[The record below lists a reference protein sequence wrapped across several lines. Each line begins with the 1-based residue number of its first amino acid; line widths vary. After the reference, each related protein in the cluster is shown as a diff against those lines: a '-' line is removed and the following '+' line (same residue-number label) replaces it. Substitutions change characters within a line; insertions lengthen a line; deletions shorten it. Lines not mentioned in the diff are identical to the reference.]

1 MSDDEFEDLFSFS
14 SPTKPT
20 TVAGAGT
27 TAGAAAATAT
37 EAPSSSASGD
47 DDFLDFDLDNDDD
60 AAAPSNTLGARA
72 VAAEGDNDDDAFL
85 DMFGD
90 DSPTTANATS
100 SAKAGTAT
108 RSVEDE
114 FDDLL
119 SGLTSSRA
127 LAPAPSIAEL
137 TKETSAT
144 TGTSAPT
151 SDPAAMFDLAGDDD
165 DNGNVGASGTIAGTT
180 ATAGAIGSAPATAT
194 VQVPAPVAAV
204 EAAPPPVPA
213 SNPSSMP
220 TPAPAT
226 SGGTTA
232 TPAAIAASPESSVAV
247 AAAPACGTSP
257 PAADTVLAA
266 PEAKVPVPAPARPPA
281 PLSAPA
287 LVHSDDDFHVHDA
300 ETREM
305 LDFLGDDDDESNKDR
320 SGDAAA
326 EANNVSGTATP
337 SVAATI
343 GTAEQEEDHNDDD
356 FGAFATAESVQEPSP
371 SGLSSSK
378 SNGML
383 GGGVNVADRIGSEDN
398 VDGNGF
404 DFEKD
409 ILGVVPT
416 EEEEMTKNAEK
427 EEEERKNIAPAAAA
441 VEGTLT
447 TDSPETTMNKSKPS
461 LLATK
466 SNGTTSIPSIRNLSI
481 SSKPGGDLLKGL
493 SNPLR
498 RKTESH
504 GEKGGASS
512 DDKSERA
519 AATSTCMSSS
529 TTTTEE
535 ASTSSILVESTASTT
550 ATTQKVKGGMGSF
563 LSSMKPRKMASVGGS
578 GSLASPATLSDATCN
593 TAKNTKQETKGKV
606 SVAGGADST
615 GATDSSKTQVIVLP
629 PKPIPPP
636 VFNSISEA
644 IRSPLSTTTQ
654 VCAMVEEERKKTVS
668 GLNWV
673 IAKEDRPFL
682 WCKLLSGK
690 TLDDLKVSSLAD
702 GFAAWDRTFTI
713 GALEGWLDNTGD
725 NPRNDEGSI
734 PDLGGLD
741 STLVGK
747 VLTEG
752 RVLAKRTVEGTSPD
766 SDPSALKK
774 AERDLCSIVLFH
786 YRNAAVAASVAA
798 SARHP
803 AGRRSFGSSS
813 EQDESMERNATNG
826 SANADAIA
834 KNRAGDGKNDT
845 STEKSVLL
853 SSKGPVVTNE
863 KSTDDSQKAS
873 EDEDSSSEDSLK
885 RAARDQD
892 QDAMA
897 IKIEHDALLAPVVST
912 LLSASIPPPV
922 ASVVLTRLF
931 ATALPL
937 MALSDAP
944 PPIEGECEDD
954 DDEVNKGEPY
964 PERTVAARSMHA
976 SLYLLACYHL
986 PVLVTHLDRYCPGWH
1001 WPRKVGPMEGGVSSH
1016 DTGEETKEGHP
1027 TLERGEAT
1035 DIGRNPQN
1043 HGFIPMS
1050 WFVSHL
1056 AGQTGSSY
1064 LEIPQLLCLW
1074 DTLLTG
1080 TDLSIKFFLALAV
1093 LDSHTDTLLML
1104 SGAELGSEL
1113 NNIMSFGDRTA
1124 RVIEDD
1130 FIGGKSAAVAS
1141 SAGDDG
1147 APRSA
1152 LEKVEDWLEQARVLE
1167 KSTPKSVLADL
1178 RAAED
1183 AAVAA
1188 ALERRRAIAEQRLKA
1203 KLEAEK
1209 QAHRNVQAELRK
1221 QRNDEAKRALI
1232 RARLTQYYRRNAPEK
1247 IANVDKIMIA
1257 YAGRYDVLDKQL
1269 KEKYGHGFLPHLPTI
1284 NPQLS
1289 STTNKLLSS
1298 MGTGLKDKKAKI
1310 AERVETV
1317 RKNRREG
1324 ARKEGN
1330 STDFGVAVRV
1340 KSEEV
1345 LPILCAGHT
1354 SSKDVEDDSN
1364 ATAPPPSGLK
1374 FYLVDSRPDDTASE
1388 QGRFPTSVGLSPE
1401 ALMDPERIHG
1411 QVELFESLRSAVH
1424 IVVMGEGFSHF
1435 PSLFEH
1441 RLTPREQALAEEDDA
1456 RTSLCAL
1463 FFIKRGYPF
1472 VSILD
1477 GGFAAAHSWLARNAP
1492 STERCAK
1499 LLSPSTVLVDY
1510 DRERSTFAQLEA
1522 AYQEQKALA
1531 SASTTERTSKAL
1543 QKIIDSSMTGLTVSE
1558 GRIEELYAELASV
1571 ESRQKARKAVSK
1583 QTAKVGNMIS
1593 GLRSINVGGS
1603 GFAGGSNRSGGGA
1616 GGGSIAS
1623 SNDDVSFAPVAI
1635 AEAESQDKAMPTALS
1650 SFGNPFSKNTADEK
1664 KKEVDDLKSS
1674 VASRKQSMK
1683 LPQQPDRFKKIN
1695 FPSFASASKAAP
1707 KNLASTE
1714 EKQPSRAEDGATS
1727 AAPPDP
1733 TLAVEIKPTETGK
1746 FSFLVSPRRPASK
1759 PTNDLGAAL
1768 TTATETEHA
1777 DVDAERAGVSVPAKH
1792 SFSFLASSKKQIV
1805 DSAVPSTGASSSNAK
1820 KAGAAASR
1828 FGDAFSQAR
1837 ESLKDP
1843 LTTQVKNPFAKL
1855 GAKNDAD
1862 LINEAEEALDEDT
1875 ESPST
1880 LPVRNLKMSL
1890 GSMSLP
1896 GKGFSFATAKAS
1908 LSSDASRQNTQET
1921 GQSLG
1926 SKLKLKVGGLGAS
1939 MAIPDSAEEHEETE
1953 EESISFHSEDDGI
1966 NED

>member
-1 MSDDEFEDLFSFS
+1 
-14 SPTKPT
+14 
-20 TVAGAGT
+20 
-27 TAGAAAATAT
+27 
-37 EAPSSSASGD
+37 
-47 DDFLDFDLDNDDD
+47 
-60 AAAPSNTLGARA
+60 
-72 VAAEGDNDDDAFL
+72 
-85 DMFGD
+85 MFGD
-90 DSPTTANATS
+90 DSPPTADATS
-100 SAKAGTAT
+100 SAKAGSAA

-119 SGLTSSRA
+119 SGLSS
-127 LAPAPSIAEL
+127 APAPAPAPAPAVAES
-137 TKETSAT
+137 TKETSAA

-165 DNGNVGASGTIAGTT
+165 DDDSGNAGTSGITTGTT
-180 ATAGAIGSAPATAT
+180 ATAGGIGSAPAPATAT

-204 EAAPPPVPA
+204 VAAPPPVPA

-220 TPAPAT
+220 KPAIAASGDMTAT
-226 SGGTTA
+226 S
-232 TPAAIAASPESSVAV
+232 PASAASPESVAV
-247 AAAPACGTSP
+247 TAAPAFGASH
-257 PAADTVLAA
+257 PAAATALTT
-266 PEAKVPVPAPARPPA
+266 PEAKVPVVPVPAPAPARPPA
-281 PLSAPA
+281 PAPLPAPA
-287 LVHSDDDFHVHDA
+287 LVHADDDFHVHDA

-320 SGDAAA
+320 SGDAGA
-326 EANNVSGTATP
+326 EATNVSGTATP
-337 SVAATI
+337 ATAATI
-343 GTAEQEEDHNDDD
+343 GAAEQEEDHDDDD

-371 SGLSSSK
+371 SGLSSSR

-383 GGGVNVADRIGSEDN
+383 GGGVNVADRIELEDNN
-398 VDGNGF
+398 VDGSGF

-416 EEEEMTKNAEK
+416 EEDEMAKNAQKEK
-427 EEEERKNIAPAAAA
+427 EEEERKNIATAAAA
-441 VEGTLT
+441 VEGTSTT
-447 TDSPETTMNKSKPS
+447 TDSPETMNKSKPS

-466 SNGTTSIPSIRNLSI
+466 ANGTTSIPSIRNLSI

-519 AATSTCMSSS
+519 AATSMSSS
-529 TTTTEE
+529 TTTAEE
-535 ASTSSILVESTASTT
+535 ASASSVLVESTASAS

-563 LSSMKPRKMASVGGS
+563 LSSMKPRKMPSVGGS
-578 GSLASPATLSDATCN
+578 GSLASPMTHGDATSN
-593 TAKNTKQETKGKV
+593 TANITNQETTSEV

-615 GATDSSKTQVIVLP
+615 GATDSSKRQATALP

-644 IRSPLSTTTQ
+644 IRSPLSTTSQ
-654 VCAMVEEERKKTVS
+654 IFAMVEEEREKTVS
-668 GLNWV
+668 GLTWV

-690 TLDDLKVSSLAD
+690 TLDDLKDSSLAD

-713 GALEGWLDNTGD
+713 DALERWLDNTGD
-725 NPRNDEGSI
+725 NPRNDGGSI
-734 PDLGGLD
+734 PDLGGLE
-741 STLVGK
+741 SSLVGK
-747 VLTEG
+747 VLAEG
-752 RVLAKRTVEGTSPD
+752 RVLAKRTVEGTPPD

-786 YRNAAVAASVAA
+786 YRNAAVAASAA
-798 SARHP
+798 VSAGHP
-803 AGRRSFGSSS
+803 AGRRFFGSSS
-813 EQDESMERNATNG
+813 EQDESMERIATSG
-826 SANADAIA
+826 SSNADAVA
-834 KNRAGDGKNDT
+834 KNRAGGGKKDS
-845 STEKSVLL
+845 STEESVLL
-853 SSKGPVVTNE
+853 SSSKGTEVTNE
-863 KSTDDSQKAS
+863 KSSDDSQKAS
-873 EDEDSSSEDSLK
+873 KGEDSSSEDSPK
-885 RAARDQD
+885 RAVSDQD
-892 QDAMA
+892 EDAMA
-897 IKIEHDALLAPVVST
+897 VKIEHDAFLAPVVST
-912 LLSASIPPPV
+912 LLSASIPAPV

-944 PPIEGECEDD
+944 PPIEAELCEDNG
-954 DDEVNKGEPY
+954 DEVSKGEPY

-1001 WPRKVGPMEGGVSSH
+1001 WPRKVGPMEGGFSSH
-1016 DTGEETKEGHP
+1016 DTAEEMKEGHP
-1027 TLERGEAT
+1027 ALGRGEAT

-1056 AGQTGSSY
+1056 AGQTGSSH

-1124 RVIEDD
+1124 RVIEDE
-1130 FIGGKSAAVAS
+1130 FIGGESAGVAS
-1141 SAGDDG
+1141 SADDDG
-1147 APRSA
+1147 GPRSA

-1167 KSTPKSVLADL
+1167 KSTPKSVLANL

-1209 QAHRNVQAELRK
+1209 QAHRKIQAELRK

-1247 IANVDKIMIA
+1247 IDNIDKIMIA

-1298 MGTGLKDKKAKI
+1298 MGTGLKDKKSKI

-1317 RKNRREG
+1317 RKTRREG
-1324 ARKEGN
+1324 AKKEG
-1330 STDFGVAVRV
+1330 SSADFGVAVRV

-1374 FYLVDSRPDDTASE
+1374 FYLIDSRPDDTASE

-1435 PSLFEH
+1435 PSLFDH

-1510 DRERSTFAQLEA
+1510 DCNFSTFAQLEA

-1571 ESRQKARKAVSK
+1571 ESRQKARNAVSK
-1583 QTAKVGNMIS
+1583 QTAKVGSMIS
-1593 GLRSINVGGS
+1593 GLRSINVGGA
-1603 GFAGGSNRSGGGA
+1603 GFAGGSNRSVG

-1623 SNDDVSFAPVAI
+1623 SHDDVSFSPVAI
-1635 AEAESQDKAMPTALS
+1635 AEAESQNKAIPTALS

-1664 KKEVDDLKSS
+1664 KEEVDDPKSS
-1674 VASRKQSMK
+1674 AASRKQSMK
-1683 LPQQPDRFKKIN
+1683 VTQQPDRFKKIN

-1707 KNLASTE
+1707 KRFPSAE
-1714 EKQPSRAEDGATS
+1714 EKQPSMAEHGSTS
-1727 AAPPDP
+1727 APPTDP
-1733 TLAVEIKPTETGK
+1733 SLAVKIKPTETGK
-1746 FSFLVSPRRPASK
+1746 FSFLVSSRPPASK
-1759 PTNDLGAAL
+1759 PTNDPGAAL
-1768 TTATETEHA
+1768 TTATEAEQP
-1777 DVDAERAGVSVPAKH
+1777 DVDAASVPAKH

-1805 DSAVPSTGASSSNAK
+1805 DDSAGPSTAATSSSNNTK
-1820 KAGAAASR
+1820 KAGEAASR

-1843 LTTQVKNPFAKL
+1843 LATQVKNPFAKL
-1855 GAKNDAD
+1855 GAKDDAD
-1862 LINEAEEALDEDT
+1862 LVNEAEEALDEDAK
-1875 ESPST
+1875 SPST
-1880 LPVRNLKMSL
+1880 SHVRNLKMSL

-1908 LSSDASRQNTQET
+1908 LSSDTSRQNTQET

-1939 MAIPDSAEEHEETE
+1939 KAVPVSAEEHEETE